1 MPQLV
6 LSSSSS
12 VFRGRNAAHSP
23 VLTVGQKLGLKKE
36 AKVTRRPGLQWA
48 PCGNSCLHSGAKG
61 AAAPGTL
68 P

>member
-1 MPQLV
+1 MPQSV

-36 AKVTRRPGLQWA
+36 AKVTGRPGLQWA
-48 PCGNSCLHSGAKG
+48 PLWKQLFA
-61 AAAPGTL
+61 
-68 P
+68 